1 MSMVRRT
8 QPVIPALSRVYPQAT
23 EWAYLLL
30 RVTAGLMLL
39 PHVWPKLMAGPAAIA
54 ANVMAPRGV
63 EPALAAAWLAIIVE
77 LAGAVF
83 ITLGLFTRP
92 IALLVALE
100 FVVVAKTHFAFG
112 WGAGGG
118 GAEYVVLWLVV
129 FLFILARGGG
139 PYSLD
144 AKLGREV

>member
-1 MSMVRRT
+1 MSMTGRT
-8 QPVIPALSRVYPQAT
+8 RPVIPALNGIYPQAT

-39 PHVWPKLMAGPAAIA
+39 PHVWPKLMMGPAAVA
-54 ANVMAPRGV
+54 ANMMAKRGV
-63 EPALAAAWLAIIVE
+63 EPAMVAAWLAIIVE
-77 LAGAVF
+77 LGGAIF

-92 IALLVALE
+92 IALLVAIE
-100 FVVVAKTHFAFG
+100 FVVIAKTHLVFG

-118 GAEYVVLWLVV
+118 GAEYVILWLIV